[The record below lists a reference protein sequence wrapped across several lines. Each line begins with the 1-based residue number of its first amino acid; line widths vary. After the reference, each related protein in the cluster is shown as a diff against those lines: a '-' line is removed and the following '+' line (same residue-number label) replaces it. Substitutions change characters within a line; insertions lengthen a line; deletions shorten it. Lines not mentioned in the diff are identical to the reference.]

1 MLCELEKKAIKKNRA
16 IKIIVINLKIS
27 NQFKAGK
34 ITSNLV
40 NVLKNI
46 VLNIF
51 YLINIFTFITLQN
64 TLRTVRRKPIQ

>member
-1 MLCELEKKAIKKNRA
+1 M
-16 IKIIVINLKIS
+16 INLKIS

-51 YLINIFTFITLQN
+51 N
-64 TLRTVRRKPIQ
+64 